1 MVNVCL
7 VKRSRMMDE
16 AKVIQSLL
24 SEFEKERALG
34 NKALKQLPRGDLRI
48 TRNGPGRISIFRE
61 YYYENTRKRKGIG
74 SDKELVYQ
82 LAHKAFLQEK
92 LRRLDENI
100 LRLRQMKTDLLSLDP
115 ADILAALPKHFDIL
129 EPQRIIAP
137 DAGNKLDYPNP
148 VFNKSILAKYAP
160 LDTGGLTP
168 YEWACRPYRAN
179 TSNPEHLI
187 HRTSKGVWTR
197 SKGEVL
203 VIERYDALNIPYHY
217 DEVIELEDG
226 VFRSPDIIAARADR
240 RLIYHEHAG
249 YQTDDY
255 QQGLLEKLQLYAAA
269 GIYLGVNLILTF
281 DDENGGINLPLVDA
295 LIRDMHHI

>member
-1 MVNVCL
+1 MI
-7 VKRSRMMDE
+7 DE

-92 LRRLDENI
+92 LRRLDKNI
-100 LRLRQMKTDLLSLDP
+100 LRLRQMKTGLLSLDP

-129 EPQRIIAP
+129 APQR
-137 DAGNKLDYPNP
+137 
-148 VFNKSILAKYAP
+148 V
-160 LDTGGLTP
+160 
-168 YEWACRPYRAN
+168 
-179 TSNPEHLI
+179 
-187 HRTSKGVWTR
+187 
-197 SKGEVL
+197 
-203 VIERYDALNIPYHY
+203 
-217 DEVIELEDG
+217 
-226 VFRSPDIIAARADR
+226 IAARADR